1 MPVAS
6 GQSGRL
12 PVDFPFPLKRDILFG
27 IFYTVDTSENY
38 RRLPAFT
45 IGVIW
50 GKKKNVEIVW
60 GYYSTGASAT
70 ETSAV
75 EPFGNF

>member
-50 GKKKNVEIVW
+50 GKKKR
-60 GYYSTGASAT
+60 
-70 ETSAV
+70 
-75 EPFGNF
+75 GNCLGVLLNRRQCH

>member
-1 MPVAS
+1 MSLIQCIIVIKKLHLFRINLFKTMPVAS

-50 GKKKNVEIVW
+50 GKKK
-60 GYYSTGASAT
+60 T
-70 ETSAV
+70 
-75 EPFGNF
+75 